1 MPVVEGIAY
10 AEHRGGPRSTGRPP
24 LLLLHGAGGS
34 RLVWPGALRRMDGER
49 VFALDL
55 PGHGRSPGPAE
66 AGIEAYVARLE
77 QWMQQVGLGQ
87 AILIGHSMGG
97 AIALQAALS
106 LPAIAG
112 IGLIAS
118 GGRLRVDPSL
128 LDGLAQSPGYRQTLR
143 ELNRRWFAPQAEAA
157 LVRLSEQRLAE
168 APQGLLAA
176 DFLACDRFDVLERL
190 GEVRVPTLVVCGLQD
205 QMVPEK
211 YCRTLAYGIPGAHLE
226 FVPDAGHML
235 MLEQP
240 QAATRALQRFLDRE
254 FPR

>member
-1 MPVVEGIAY
+1 M
-10 AEHRGGPRSTGRPP
+10 T
-24 LLLLHGAGGS
+24 
-34 RLVWPGALRRMDGER
+34 
-49 VFALDL
+49 
-55 PGHGRSPGPAE
+55 
-66 AGIEAYVARLE
+66 RLE
-77 QWMQQVGLGQ
+77 QWMRQVDLGPV
-87 AILIGHSMGG
+87 ILIGHSMGG

-128 LDGLAQSPGYRQTLR
+128 LDGLTQSSGYRQSLR
-143 ELNRRWFAPQAEAA
+143 ELNRRWFAPQAEPA

-168 APQGLLAA
+168 APPGLLAA

-190 GEVRVPTLVVCGLQD
+190 GELRVPTLVVCGLQD

-211 YCRTLAYGIPGAHLE
+211 YCRTLAYGIRRAHLE
-226 FVPDAGHML
+226 FVPDAGHMV

-240 QAATRALQRFLDRE
+240 EVVTRALQRFLDRE